1 MKTKRSSNKLK
12 RISILLAVIS
22 ITSVITACGGEVDTE
37 RTIVETTDNSEPLR
51 EIPQD
56 ETEPEQTAESG
67 AEALLQYRDQLEFC
81 DLSGTQFIYEE
92 METEGYHYFMT
103 NGLKGLPETKEGC
116 LYAVI
121 LDLDEDGMEELLTIN
136 LQKDHEEYQ

>member
-1 MKTKRSSNKLK
+1 MKKNRSGKNLK

-37 RTIVETTDNSEPLR
+37 RTVVENTDNSEPLR

-56 ETEPEQTAESG
+56 EAEPEQTAESG
-67 AEALLQYRDQLEFC
+67 TEALLQYRNQLEFC

-103 NGLKGLPETKEGC
+103 NG
-116 LYAVI
+116 
-121 LDLDEDGMEELLTIN
+121 
-136 LQKDHEEYQ
+136 